1 MDSNNTRNPTLD
13 ELNSEEAKVYLGGV
27 VFVSILMAIGIVGNI
42 HVLLVY
48 GFRMKPSTH
57 RIFIICL
64 GCLDL
69 ITCCIGMPFVLVD
82 LRRPLMFFMVSAC
95 KVLRFV
101 NYFMCTASAWT
112 LLLIAVDRYRKIC
125 VPLGKQ
131 MSITVAK
138 GMCGVI
144 MGVSLLTSWPAPVLY
159 GHASVETT
167 VENVT
172 GVRCYT
178 DDKFKDTKYQAY
190 FNAVLILIVF
200 GVFFV
205 LTALYIVIGRQI
217 MRHKSFKTKVSSD
230 VQSGSSDGMK
240 ISTSGTIET
249 PITSEDESQ
258 DKPRNFKTKWFKAR
272 LEFRNPTF
280 SSDPKTEKKY
290 VVNPKPSGKQTDRS
304 KRTTFMLF
312 MITLVFFCSFVPHL
326 IVKIVTFVNPNFIP
340 NMTFGGKVV
349 YNTFIWCF
357 FINNMANSIIYSFC
371 DRRFRGEIR
380 DGYSRIFIFFASCF

>member
-1 MDSNNTRNPTLD
+1 MENIQSTRIPTLE
-13 ELNSEEAKVYLGGV
+13 ELNAEEAKVYLGGV
-27 VFVSILMAIGIVGNI
+27 VFVSILMTIGIVGNI

-48 GFRMKPSTH
+48 GFRMKSSTH

-69 ITCCIGMPFVLVD
+69 ITCSVGMPFVLVD
-82 LRRPLMFFMVSAC
+82 LHRPFMFFMVSAC
-95 KVLRFV
+95 KVLRFI

-131 MSITVAK
+131 MSVAVAK
-138 GMCGVI
+138 VVCVVI

-159 GHASVETT
+159 GHATVETR

-205 LTALYIVIGRQI
+205 LTVLYIIIGRQI
-217 MRHKSFKTKVSSD
+217 LKHKTFKTNVKSE
-230 VQSGSSDGMK
+230 VQSGSSDGVKM
-240 ISTSGTIET
+240 STSGT
-249 PITSEDESQ
+249 PITSEDESN
-258 DKPRNFKTKWFKAR
+258 DNVRKSKAKSWFKGR
-272 LEFRNPTF
+272 LEFKNPTF
-280 SSDPKTEKKY
+280 SSHIKNEEKY
-290 VVNPKPSGKQTDRS
+290 IVNPKPSGKYTDRS

-326 IVKIVTFVNPNFIP
+326 ILKIVTFVNPNFVP
-340 NMTFGGKVV
+340 NMTFAGKVI

-380 DGYSRIFIFFASCF
+380 DGYARILSFFARCF